1 MPEENNST
9 DISFQSLTAKT
20 DININNVTKGALNFA
35 LNPKSDITNVAITG
49 NYGAGKSSVIESYE
63 LICENKKFI
72 HISLGQYDE
81 TISSGKNGL
90 NNHQINTIEGKI
102 INQLLHQINPNKIRK
117 SIFKTL
123 DAESQI
129 KPWPNT
135 FFLGTL
141 IILLM
146 YFFNLNSWTE
156 LVKNISWINWTVS
169 IYAKLLAIFILFSL
183 IIYSIFYL
191 LKIQK
196 EIGIIRRLTF
206 RLEKVDTDIEIFS
219 NEDPKVSY
227 FDRYL
232 DDVLYLFKNSEADV
246 IIFEDIERFNDSRI
260 FEKLKELN
268 VIINRKRKIC
278 DDTKLLFL
286 YLVKDDL
293 FESQER
299 TKFFDYI
306 IPIIPVVTAS
316 NSYDQLSKLLHDM
329 NLHNDLG
336 DDFLFN
342 ISLYLDDMR
351 LINNICNEYLMY
363 KETLNILTLNCEKL
377 FSMVV
382 YKNIFP
388 KDFSRLQRNRGF
400 LYELLNSK
408 ERQLKNQREILYRE
422 IQVLEKQ
429 LNSVR
434 SEHLSN
440 EVELYGT
447 IYRIPSGKSLVSVNG
462 KLQSD
467 FTSYSSFIKELIKED
482 SEILSYSNFSDFE
495 YKQHHTRET
504 KRSVFPDYDSFE
516 FQERMRGIKS
526 KNEENSLLEKKDRLI
541 DEFEL
546 LEGYRLSDIYQS
558 ADQIDSF
565 ESTFIEEIKQN
576 PQYSVIN
583 FLIRN
588 SYIDETYQD
597 YLNHFYEN
605 TISKDEKEYII
616 NILSGREN
624 NPEILLTHI
633 NEIINRLDIKNY
645 KFHYVLNYSLFKY
658 LLLSINDSNNYERL
672 KYIFNQNNIL
682 IFLINFF
689 GFAIHEKNI
698 EEIDIYEYEKIMEA
712 FFDHWLKFNSKLFNE
727 YFSNENNDDSINQ
740 QRRDMFLLFLNL
752 SDINSLSE
760 NTKNIINNFAD
771 TNFDIF
777 TGTYNN
783 QHPDRL
789 KNNLK
794 KLKIQFTNFSTH
806 GNKEDRSQEQEV
818 VSFID
823 FIFENNLYII
833 NENNLRFFM
842 YWYIKNTDDDF
853 KHKNFEIINREIQL
867 KPLLKYISSTDVLLK
882 YISVYLTFST
892 DEICD
897 DSQYIE
903 YLLNNNDLFEHINLD
918 ESEGEKNYES
928 KNIIEEIIY
937 RIPELSIVYTN
948 SKFKR
953 LSDDNEKK
961 LVKLLVENYKSAVNS
976 QIIVKYFSIYEEI
989 NQFVINL
996 INKDL
1001 TLKFD
1006 SNDFD
1011 LLPENRIENFM
1022 DEIVTSDQLELIIY
1036 KNILQDI
1043 GWCYS
1048 SFILEGISDERFKFL
1063 IDIGMIKFN
1072 VENLEFIEEV
1082 YPNFKNEFIIKNI
1095 DDYLNVVEERYDT
1108 NELISLLQ
1116 MDRLNDSY
1124 KMKLIDNLEV
1134 VSLKNGNLSEELINY
1149 ILDYK
1154 FDINDLDLMVNP
1166 DYFDK
1171 SGKSIQEKIYKLVIS
1186 NIDNLITLNKIN
1198 ISINL
1203 CYQVLKDDDVK
1214 LSTKISFLKYLL
1226 KTPTMEEY
1234 KMELLSKNID
1244 LLELPYIMSIFSEE
1258 LYFEW
1263 ESTFDTLNDNS
1274 KGNKFALVEN
1284 STFNRIMTNYLQ
1296 NRHLISSH
1304 SVQLEGIRLNGFKG
1318 KQIEY

>member
-20 DININNVTKGALNFA
+20 DININNVTKEALNFA
-35 LNPKSDITNVAITG
+35 LNPKSDIKNVAITG

-129 KPWPNT
+129 KPWSNT

-206 RLEKVDTDIEIFS
+206 RLEKIDTDIEIFS

-293 FESQER
+293 FGPQER

-377 FSMVV
+377 FSMIV

-408 ERQLKNQREILYRE
+408 ERQLENQRELLYRK
-422 IQVLEKQ
+422 IQVLENQ

-434 SEHLSN
+434 SEHLNN

-467 FTSYSSFIKELIKED
+467 FPSYSSFIKELIKED
-482 SEILSYSNFSDFE
+482 SEILSYSRFSDFE
-495 YKQHHTRET
+495 YRQHHTRET
-504 KRSVFPDYDSFE
+504 KNSVFPDYDSFE
-516 FQERMRGIKS
+516 FQERMKVIKS
-526 KNEENSLLEKKDRLI
+526 KNEENSLLEKKYRLI
-541 DEFEL
+541 DE
-546 LEGYRLSDIYQS
+546 LEQLESYRLSDIYQS

-565 ESTFIEEIKQN
+565 ESAFIEEIKQN

-624 NPEILLTHI
+624 NPEILLTNI

-658 LLLSINDSNNYERL
+658 LLLSINDSNNYLRL
-672 KYIFNQNNIL
+672 KYIFNQNNII

-698 EEIDIYEYEKIMEA
+698 EEIDIYEYEKIMGA

-740 QRRDMFLLFLNL
+740 QRRDLFLLFLNL

-794 KLKIQFTNFSTH
+794 NLKIQFTNFSTY

-882 YISVYLTFST
+882 YISVYLTLST

-903 YLLNNNDLFEHINLD
+903 YLLNNNDLFEHKYLD

-953 LSDDNEKK
+953 LSDDNEKI

-976 QIIVKYFSIYEEI
+976 QIIVKYFSMYEEI

-1011 LLPENRIENFM
+1011 LLPENLKEKFI

-1036 KNILQDI
+1036 KNILQEI
-1043 GWCYS
+1043 RWCYS

-1063 IDIGMIKFN
+1063 IDIGIIKFN
-1072 VENLEFIEEV
+1072 VENLEFIKEV

-1095 DDYLNVVEERYDT
+1095 DDYLNVVEEIYDI

-1124 KMKLIDNLEV
+1124 KMKLMDNLEV
-1134 VSLKNGNLSEELINY
+1134 VSLKNGNFSEELINY

-1171 SGKSIQEKIYKLVIS
+1171 SDKNIQEKIYKLVIS

-1214 LSTKISFLKYLL
+1214 LLTKISFLKYLL
-1226 KTPTMEEY
+1226 KTPTMEKY

-1244 LLELPYIMSIFSEE
+1244 LIELPYIMSVLSEE

-1263 ESTFDTLNDNS
+1263 ESTFETLNDNS
-1274 KGNKFALVEN
+1274 KGNKFALVKN

-1304 SVQLEGIRLNGFKG
+1304 SIQLEGIRLNGFKG

>member
-1 MPEENNST
+1 MSGEDNST
-9 DISFQSLTAKT
+9 SISFQKLTAKNNLK
-20 DININNVTKGALNFA
+20 INDVTKKALDFA
-35 LNPKSDITNVAITG
+35 LKSDSDIINVAITG
-49 NYGAGKSSVIESYE
+49 NYGAGKSSVVESYE
-63 LICENKKFI
+63 SICKDKKFI
-72 HISLGQYDE
+72 HISLGQYDVKINSE
-81 TISSGKNGL
+81 DNGL
-90 NNHQINTIEGKI
+90 NSREINTIEGKI
-102 INQLLHQINPNKIRK
+102 INQLLHQIEPNKIGK

-123 DAESQI
+123 EAESQI
-129 KPWPNT
+129 KPIRFT
-135 FFLGTL
+135 IYSGL
-141 IILLM
+141 ILILSVYL
-146 YFFNLNSWTE
+146 FNNSMWNE
-156 LVKNISWINWTVS
+156 LVKDVS
-169 IYAKLLAIFILFSL
+169 FLSFTMERKMHFFAFCSLFILIL
-183 IIYSIFYL
+183 IGILYL
-191 LKIQK
+191 LKLQRDFGFIKKLSLKANQM
-196 EIGIIRRLTF
+196 E
-206 RLEKVDTDIEIFS
+206 TDIEIFS
-219 NEDPKVSY
+219 NENSRVSY

-232 DDVLYLFKNSEADV
+232 DDVLYLFKQSKADV
-246 IIFEDIERFNDSRI
+246 IVFEDIERFNESKI

-268 VIINRKRKIC
+268 IVINRKRKVQKKS
-278 DDTKLLFL
+278 KLVFF

-316 NSYDQLSKLLHDM
+316 NSYDQLSKILHDM
-329 NLHNDLG
+329 KLHNELG
-336 DDFLFN
+336 DNFLFN

-363 KETLNILTLNCEKL
+363 KETLKVLTLNCEKL
-377 FSMVV
+377 FSMIV

-388 KDFSRLQRNRGF
+388 KDFSRLQRNQGF
-400 LYELLNSK
+400 LYGLLDSK
-408 ERQLKNQREILYRE
+408 ECQLKNQRESLNE
-422 IQVLEKQ
+422 KIQMIEAK
-429 LNSVR
+429 LNHVR
-434 SEHLSN
+434 SEHLNN

-447 IYRIPSGKSLVSVNG
+447 IYRIPSGKLVISVNG

-467 FTSYSSFIKELIKED
+467 FPSYSSFIKELIKED
-482 SEILSYSNFSDFE
+482 SEILSYSSFSDFE
-495 YKQHHTRET
+495 YSQHHTRET
-504 KRSVFPDYDSFE
+504 KNSVFPDYDSFE
-516 FQERMRGIKS
+516 FQERMEVIKS
-526 KNEENSLLEKKDRLI
+526 KNEENSLLEEKDRLI
-541 DEFEL
+541 DE
-546 LEGYRLSDIYQS
+546 LEQLESYRLSDIYQS

-565 ESTFIEEIKQN
+565 ESTFIEEIRQN

-624 NPEILLTHI
+624 NPEILLTNI

-689 GFAIHEKNI
+689 EFAIHEKNI
-698 EEIDIYEYEKIMEA
+698 EKIDIYEYEMIMEA

-794 KLKIQFTNFSTH
+794 NLKIQFTNFSTN
-806 GNKEDRSQEQEV
+806 GNKEDRNQEQEV

-823 FIFENNLYII
+823 FIFENNLYTI

-882 YISVYLTFST
+882 YISVYLTLST
-892 DEICD
+892 EEICD

-903 YLLNNNDLFEHINLD
+903 YWLNNNDLFEHKNLD

-1043 GWCYS
+1043 GWRYS

-1226 KTPTMEEY
+1226 KTPTMEKY